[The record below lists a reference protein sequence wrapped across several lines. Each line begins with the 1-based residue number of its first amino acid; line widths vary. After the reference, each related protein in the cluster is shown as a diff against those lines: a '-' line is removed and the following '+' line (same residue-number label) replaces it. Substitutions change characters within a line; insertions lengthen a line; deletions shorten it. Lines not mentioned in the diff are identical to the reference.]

1 MSINKEMPVIYSTN
15 TQLSLLN
22 VMIVKFLIPCK
33 NLYDE
38 MLSKKTRVQSKCV
51 CIAQHCI

>member
-1 MSINKEMPVIYSTN
+1 MSINKEMPVIYSTS

-38 MLSKKTRVQSKCV
+38 MLSKKTRVQNKCV